1 MYPYLISTINKYLY
15 VLISSLTDAVLD
27 WTQFKFTQYY
37 QFGASNAQIL
47 DNLLCFLFLNVVVLN
62 F

>member
-1 MYPYLISTINKYLY
+1 M
-15 VLISSLTDAVLD
+15 TDAVLD
-27 WTQFKFTQYY
+27 GTQFKFTQYY